1 MEHAV
6 CSTRPRVQY
15 RVGIDAKYG
24 LVWSQIFPLRIG
36 EKVVYQITTNAKMRS
51 IVGLREEE
59 AAGAAA
65 QAAVEA
71 QA

>member
-6 CSTRPRVQY
+6 CATRPRVQY
-15 RVGIDAKYG
+15 RVGIDSKYG

-36 EKVVYQITTNAKMRS
+36 EKVVYQLTTNRKMRS
-51 IVGLREEE
+51 IVGLGGPE
-59 AAGAAA
+59 GTA
-65 QAAVEA
+65 Q